1 MSREAGPLQD
11 ASEHLLEHVL
21 PVVLA
26 RMERASKRLAAVS
39 TKLKRESEGF
49 ENTARIGARIGAR
62 LEEVQEESETLG
74 WILGVLACAAGD
86 DLLLARREPFGVAL
100 VADVVAEV
108 LAAEGRA
115 LEPDPSLF
123 PDVAPRLEDGWRLP
137 WCVGLLLWL
146 CARTLPAGA
155 PIRWRFERGPIHSTL
170 LFLGVHPEG
179 AAPLLCDLEALLP
192 GAEARVETEG
202 FGMGFPAEW
211 FAPTVGGER
220 A

>member
-11 ASEHLLEHVL
+11 ATEELLERVL

-26 RMERASKRLAAVS
+26 RMQRASTRLATVAA
-39 TKLKRESEGF
+39 KLKRESDGLVS
-49 ENTARIGARIGAR
+49 AAKAGAR
-62 LEEVQEESETLG
+62 LEEVQEESEALG

-86 DLLLARREPFGVAL
+86 DLLLARREPYGVAL

-115 LEPDPSLF
+115 LEPDASRF

-137 WCVGLLLWL
+137 WTVGLLLRL
-146 CARTLPAGA
+146 AARTLPEGA

-170 LFLGVHPEG
+170 TFLGVHPAG

-192 GAEARVETEG
+192 GAEARVEQAG

-211 FAPTVGGER
+211 FAPTVGGAAR
-220 A
+220 